1 MSKKVITCLMLV
13 GILLTVALPSTAK
26 TSSNEVVK
34 KHLLVEASV
43 PGGIGYSFMMGM
55 AKVAEKVVPE
65 VILTLEA
72 TNGYKDNAIRMA
84 RGVGDLGILGASDA
98 YAIIEGKKPYENPA
112 TKTLCLFPVHTQDWH
127 IIVPARS
134 DINSIFDLEGK
145 IVNLQPK
152 GGLAQSMSEEIL
164 EVLGIKYKPLYLPHD
179 EAADAMRVGTI
190 DAHIVGGSSVP
201 FRELAERFNIRLIN
215 LEDEVVEKITKELPY
230 LKRTKFKGELFYSGT
245 SEIQTVTMWAL
256 CVAREDI
263 PEGIVY
269 KLVKGVYENLDIMIN
284 AHPAA
289 QFMNPNDVIDAGV
302 TVHPGAIKYYDEIGV
317 RIPLSLRL

>member
-1 MSKKVITCLMLV
+1 MSKKIITWLMLV
-13 GILLTVALPSTAK
+13 GILLTIALPSTVKA
-26 TSSNEVVK
+26 SSNKVVK

-84 RGVGDLGILGASDA
+84 RGVGDLGVLGANDV
-98 YAIIEGKKPYENPA
+98 YLIIEGKKPYEKPA
-112 TKTLCLFPVHTQDWH
+112 AKTLCLFPVHTQDWH

-164 EVLGIKYKPLYLPHD
+164 EVLGIKYTPLYCPMMKQLT
-179 EAADAMRVGTI
+179 R
-190 DAHIVGGSSVP
+190 
-201 FRELAERFNIRLIN
+201 
-215 LEDEVVEKITKELPY
+215 
-230 LKRTKFKGELFYSGT
+230 
-245 SEIQTVTMWAL
+245 
-256 CVAREDI
+256 
-263 PEGIVY
+263 
-269 KLVKGVYENLDIMIN
+269 
-284 AHPAA
+284 
-289 QFMNPNDVIDAGV
+289 
-302 TVHPGAIKYYDEIGV
+302 
-317 RIPLSLRL
+317 